1 MTKKRALTK
10 LIFIIVL
17 AVIGLLVATLSFRIP
32 GTANV
37 WNSFVGGINTG
48 TEISNGVVIEYTLAS
63 KNDADKISDISGATL
78 NELSSQ
84 IYAYYGEAN
93 VYLVGENKVRVE
105 VSGSVDTSDASNVT
119 TMLTLITGNSDF
131 CVYGEHDDHLDE
143 IITAKNV
150 KGFSYKAVG
159 SSNVFS
165 ITLDKEGA
173 KRLEK
178 ITEEMGSFNIRFNEG
193 DQASSIS
200 TDVTITDGVIS
211 LTVGNEASGVA
222 MGTKVM
228 CERAGGVLT
237 YEMLDVVSASNGPSS
252 TAIITSVVL
261 VVSFI
266 VALALLVLLH
276 RNFGLMALL
285 AFVFFGIF
293 YSLFLAIVPFVN
305 LTLAGLVGVVSAL
318 FISILTSGYI
328 FGKVENEFTQGKKLP
343 TALES
348 GFKKSLKPIL
358 DTHILLIIV
367 TVVLSLISQP
377 AVKNFASSLFVGLLI
392 NLFISLVVLKQLCK
406 IVIRISSK
414 PRNYNLKKVEVEK
427 ENA

>member
-17 AVIGLLVATLSFRIP
+17 AVVGLLVANLSFNIP
-32 GTANV
+32 GTAKV

-48 TEISNGVVIEYTLAS
+48 TEISDGVVVEFTLTS
-63 KNDADKISDISGATL
+63 KNDADKVADISDATL
-78 NELSSQ
+78 SQLSKQ
-84 IYAYYGEAN
+84 IYAYYGEAK
-93 VYLVGENKVRVE
+93 VELVGNNKVRVE

-143 IITAKNV
+143 IITAKHV
-150 KGFSYKAVG
+150 EGFSYKAVG
-159 SSNVFS
+159 ASNVFN
-165 ITLDKEGA
+165 IRLNKEGA

-200 TDVTITDGVIS
+200 VDTVIS
-211 LTVGNEASGVA
+211 NGEISLSVGNEASGVA

-228 CERAGGVLT
+228 CEKAGGVLT
-237 YEMLDVVSASNGPSS
+237 YESLDVLSASNGANS
-252 TAIITSVVL
+252 TALITSIVL
-261 VVSFI
+261 VLSFV
-266 VALALLVLLH
+266 VALALLVIMH

-285 AFVFFGIF
+285 SFVFFGIF
-293 YSLFLAIVPFVN
+293 YTLFLAIVPFVN
-305 LTLAGLVGVVSAL
+305 VTLAGLVGVVSAL

-328 FGKVENEFTQGKKLP
+328 FGKIENEFYQGKKLP
-343 TALES
+343 TAFEF

-367 TVVLSLISQP
+367 SAVLSFIAES
-377 AVKNFASSLFVGLLI
+377 AVKNFATSLFVGLLI
-392 NLFISLVVLKQLCK
+392 NLFTSLVVLKQLCK
-406 IVIRISSK
+406 IVIKISSK